1 LSKQEQIHL
10 GCATAIHLYSV
21 KFSSKERNVK
31 NKIEIDIVN
40 SDDEFETLQ
49 HDWVRLSGEMTGP
62 GVFNS
67 WSWQS
72 CWWNHYGCRY
82 DRSRQLHIMV
92 ARLRRSGEI
101 VGLLPA
107 YTCKQ
112 RILKLFSIPT
122 LNLIGTGGDTSP
134 DYLNPLID
142 PEHEVAVCNAFA
154 ESLAKRPWS
163 VLSLHDIGTNITF
176 RDALL
181 QQLAESRIHHQSGQS
196 AEIAWIALPDEWD
209 GYLSTLSKNRRYQ
222 IRQQRRKF
230 EAAGNT
236 RFYVWQDRDNL
247 DHAIDALI
255 ELHLKRWEP
264 RDTNHA
270 FSTENYVN
278 FHRELMHQLFAQDQ
292 LRLYCLEL
300 EGELVAMLYC
310 YRWKEHIY
318 FFQGGF
324 DPGYEGLRVGN
335 VIMGYAIEHAINEGN
350 QVFDMLKGDYR
361 YKRSLAKENNHTWH
375 ITAVR
380 FSIPGLIYRFRHEFL
395 PSIKKFICRI

>member
-1 LSKQEQIHL
+1 MLTPKTKTHVVDSA
-10 GCATAIHLYSV
+10 GG
-21 KFSSKERNVK
+21 FER
-31 NKIEIDIVN
+31 
-40 SDDEFETLQ
+40 LRQ
-49 HDWVRLSGEMTGP
+49 DWERLSDATTHSSI
-62 GVFNS
+62 FTS

-72 CWWNHYGCRY
+72 CWWKQYGRGKGG
-82 DRSRQLHIMV
+82 DRQLHIII
-92 ARLRRSGEI
+92 ARLEDSGEI

-107 YTCKQ
+107 YTYKQ
-112 RILKLFSIPT
+112 RVLKLFSIRM
-122 LNLIGTGGDTSP
+122 LSFIGTGGDTSP

-142 PEHEVAVCNAFA
+142 PDHELEVCNAFA

-163 VLSLHDIGTNITF
+163 VLSLHDIGTNIAF

-181 QQLAESRIHHQSGQS
+181 QQLAESRIHHQSGQT

-236 RFYVWQDRDNL
+236 RFYVWQDREKL

-278 FHRELMHQLFAQDQ
+278 FHRQLMHQLFAQDQ

-300 EGELVAMLYC
+300 EDKLVAMLYC
-310 YRWKEHIY
+310 YRWKKHIY

-324 DPGYEGLRVGN
+324 DPGYEDLRAGN

-361 YKRSLAKENNHTWH
+361 YKRSLAKGKNHTWH

-395 PSIKKFICRI
+395 PSINKFVRRI